1 MSETRYYAVDRIDGE
16 LVVLIDDSGAEV
28 LASLEELPTPVEEG
42 MVLRVPI
49 DVDGRHDWERA
60 RIDHRETERRRR
72 EAEALLRELR
82 RRDPGGDI
90 EL

>member
-1 MSETRYYAVDRIDGE
+1 MSEARYYAVDRIDAD
-16 LVVLIDDSGAEV
+16 LVVLIDDSGEEV
-28 LASLEELPTPVEEG
+28 LASLEELPTPLEEG
-42 MVLRVPI
+42 TVLRVPI
-49 DVDGRHDWERA
+49 DVEGRHDWKRA
-60 RIDHRETERRRR
+60 RVDRGETERRRR